1 MFWNF
6 ILIIGA
12 LGGAGL
18 IITLLGQK
26 SNHQLLTN
34 QWRLLSIDTNTPEGI
49 ELHDTG
55 DSMLK
60 QLIAQS
66 YLDLNQNGSFK
77 SQFLNNPFSE
87 GLWEVNK
94 NTLSMR
100 TQNGTEKLQIN
111 YIEPHKISLTRNLGD
126 KTITLNYGL

>member
-12 LGGAGL
+12 LGGVGL

-34 QWRLLSIDTNTPEGI
+34 QWRLLSIGSNDQEGTALYDI
-49 ELHDTG
+49 D
-55 DSMLK
+55 DSILQ

-66 YLDLNQNGSFK
+66 YLDLSQNGSFK

-87 GLWEVNK
+87 GLWEVDK
-94 NTLSMR
+94 NILSMR

>member
-12 LGGAGL
+12 LGGVGL

-34 QWRLLSIDTNTPEGI
+34 QWRLLSIGSNDQEGTALYDI
-49 ELHDTG
+49 D
-55 DSMLK
+55 DSILQ

-66 YLDLNQNGSFK
+66 YLDLSQNGSFK

-87 GLWEVNK
+87 GLWEVDK